1 MQHRIPLLASSALAL
16 SACNSSPGETA
27 DQAPAQTPSKGSAS
41 AVAGQQFVDTV
52 SASDLYET
60 EAGELAKAN
69 GGSRAVKDFGAMM
82 VKDHAGSTASLKTA
96 VAANPDLM
104 LTPQL
109 TSEQQAKLFHRF
121 QRVAGQG
128 PGGHEG
134 IGLGLYITRALV
146 EAHGGTLNLQ
156 STPGQLTTFCVR
168 LPLVPPQDG
177 AAEPR
182 APAL

>member
-1 MQHRIPLLASSALAL
+1 MQHRIPLLALSALAL

-96 VAANPDLM
+96 VATNPDLM

-109 TSEQQAKLFHRF
+109 TSDQQAKLDQLKQAKGAAFDDLYAA
-121 QRVAGQG
+121 QQVGA
-128 PGGHEG
+128 HEEA
-134 IGLGLYITRALV
+134 LGLLEDYATS
-146 EAHGGTLNLQ
+146 GT
-156 STPGQLTTFCVR
+156 
-168 LPLVPPQDG
+168 D
-177 AAEPR
+177 
-182 APAL
+182 PALREFAGKAAPTVERHLDAARKLS